1 MRENN
6 LIRKINEKV
15 EWQIQNEIMLYKER
29 RVQKHR

>member
-15 EWQIQNEIMLYKER
+15 EWQIKNEIMLYKER